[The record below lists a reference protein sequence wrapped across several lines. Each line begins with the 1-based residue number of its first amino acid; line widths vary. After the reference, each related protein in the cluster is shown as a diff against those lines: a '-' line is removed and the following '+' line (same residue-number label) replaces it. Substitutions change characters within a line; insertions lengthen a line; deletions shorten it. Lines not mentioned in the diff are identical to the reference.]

1 MKTLE
6 VTAAI
11 ICNNGQILVCQRPV
25 HKNCGLLWEF
35 PGGKI
40 EAGETGEQ
48 CIVRECQEEL
58 GITLSVDQKLTD
70 ITYEYTDR
78 VVHLHFFLCNIVSG
92 VPEKKEHNAFAWIR
106 PNELEQYELCPADA
120 RMIEKMGIRA
130 LQMHIMKK
138 ESKHYE
144 SWRNTD

>member
-11 ICNNGQILVCQRPV
+11 IHKNDKILICQRPV
-25 HKNCGLLWEF
+25 DKNCGLLWEF

-58 GITLSVDQKLTD
+58 GIILSIERKLTD
-70 ITYEYTDR
+70 IIYKYPDR
-78 VVHLHFFLCNIVSG
+78 IVHLHFYICSIATG
-92 VPEKKEHNAFAWIR
+92 VPEKKEHNALLWITLDKI
-106 PNELEQYELCPADA
+106 NQYEFCPADKV
-120 RMIEKMGIRA
+120 MLLKTSN
-130 LQMHIMKK
+130 L
-138 ESKHYE
+138 S
-144 SWRNTD
+144 NLL

>member
-11 ICNNGQILVCQRPV
+11 IRQNGKVLICQRPAD
-25 HKNCGLLWEF
+25 KNCGLLWEF

-58 GITLSVDQKLTD
+58 GITLNVERELTD
-70 ITYEYTDR
+70 ITYEYPDR
-78 VVHLHFFLCNIVSG
+78 IVHLHFYLCHVAAG
-92 VPEKKEHNAFAWIR
+92 VPEKKEHNALAWIA
-106 PNELEQYELCPADA
+106 PDEVDQYEFCPADKA
-120 RMIEKMGIRA
+120 MISKLKKDGVR
-130 LQMHIMKK
+130 LQKA
-138 ESKHYE
+138 
-144 SWRNTD
+144 

>member
-11 ICNNGQILVCQRPV
+11 IRQNGKILICQRPAD
-25 HKNCGLLWEF
+25 KNCGLLWEF

-58 GITLSVDQKLTD
+58 GVTLSVEWELTN
-70 ITYEYTDR
+70 ITYEYPDR
-78 VVHLHFFLCNIVSG
+78 IVHLHFYFCNIADGILV
-92 VPEKKEHNAFAWIR
+92 KKEHNALAWIA
-106 PNELEQYELCPADA
+106 PSEVDQYEFCLADWA
-120 RMIEKMGIRA
+120 MMRKMMEG
-130 LQMHIMKK
+130 
-138 ESKHYE
+138 
-144 SWRNTD
+144 